1 MAISGKFVIKKH
13 TILLTFMVS
22 SVTYAAAES
31 AAKCEDH
38 FGQIAQSS
46 DETSEK
52 ISRWKEY
59 SESCAG
65 TGVYEYQLAKLH
77 IANRD
82 YSAAEKVLSTSDD
95 FPPPYEQYAALA
107 KGDVVLHQ
115 KDYGSAEARYRKVV
129 DDYPDWSNGYS
140 NLGFAQL
147 ALGKYQD
154 AVANLEKSISIQP
167 TATAYRDAALAYYR
181 LNEYERAAAALNNA
195 YSLNNNIVSDRD
207 AMVVGVRSFAE
218 LGKFEV
224 AKNLLAML
232 LQARPGMKEDDEF
245 LKAGLFLRQK
255 LIEAGQIVE

>member
-1 MAISGKFVIKKH
+1 MAILGKFMIKKY
-13 TILLTFMVS
+13 TIFLACMVF

-31 AAKCEDH
+31 AAECEDH
-38 FGQIAQSS
+38 FGKIAQSS

-52 ISRWKEY
+52 ISRWKEF

-65 TGVYEYQLAKLH
+65 TGVYGYQLAKLH

-82 YSAAEKVLSTSDD
+82 YSAAEKVLSTSEN

-115 KDYGSAEARYRKVV
+115 KDYESAEARYRKVV
-129 DDYPDWSNGYS
+129 DAYPDWSNGYS
-140 NLGFAQL
+140 NLGFALL
-147 ALGKYQD
+147 AMGKYQE
-154 AVANLEKSISIQP
+154 AVVNFEKSISIQP
-167 TATAYRDAALAYYR
+167 TATAYRDAALAYYS

-232 LQARPGMKEDDEF
+232 LQARPSMKEDDEF

-255 LIEAGQIVE
+255 LIEAGQVVE